1 MADPRL
7 ELDPDAG
14 GARLVAELLA
24 GRGTNGGVS
33 LVVDGTTQSH
43 VNLDD
48 PLDLQLEYTRL
59 IAALVDGCRE
69 PGHPL
74 RVLHLGAGALT
85 VARYLAAT
93 RPGSAQH
100 VVELHRE
107 LLEFVLAAL
116 PLRDDVELTA
126 EFGDARAAVERAAKV
141 GAGYDLVLVDVFSGS
156 RAPRHL
162 STAEFFAALERLT
175 AADGLVVVNTLAAP
189 GLRTAREVAATL
201 GSVFDDVFAV
211 TAAEVVDGASLG
223 NVVLVASAAPL
234 PGEQVLRLADA
245 GPRPVVM
252 LRDSSLAEFIDAAP
266 VRRDADPLD

>member
-7 ELDPDAG
+7 ELEPDVG
-14 GARLVAELLA
+14 GERLVAELLT
-24 GRGTNGGVS
+24 GRGRNGGVS

-43 VNLDD
+43 VNLAD

-69 PGHPL
+69 PGRPL

-85 VARYLAAT
+85 IARYLGAT

-107 LLEFVLAAL
+107 LLDFVLAAL
-116 PLRDDVELTA
+116 PLRDDVQLSA
-126 EFGDARAAVERAAKV
+126 EFGDARTAVERATKV
-141 GAGYDLVLVDVFSGS
+141 TGGYDLVLVDVFSGS

-162 STAEFFAALERLT
+162 STVEFFTAVERLM
-175 AADGLVVVNTLAAP
+175 AADGLVVVNALAAP
-189 GLRTAREVAATL
+189 GLRTGRELAATL
-201 GSVFDDVFAV
+201 ESVFDDVFAL
-211 TAAEVVDGASLG
+211 TAADVIEGLSLG
-223 NVVLVASAAPL
+223 NIVLAASAAPL
-234 PGEQVLRLADA
+234 PGEDVLRLAEA

-252 LRDSSLAEFIDAAP
+252 LRDASLAAFVAGAP
-266 VRRDADPLD
+266 IRRDADPLG